1 LQCSRHRK
9 SRPRKRF
16 EAVARS
22 VRDILSQRWLLPE
35 KTYQRQNPKRVS
47 YLSMEFLLGRCLANN
62 ITNLLLT
69 ALAKEAA
76 GQREIDWRECSKES
90 PMRASAT
97 AAPGV

>member
-1 LQCSRHRK
+1 
-9 SRPRKRF
+9 
-16 EAVARS
+16 
-22 VRDILSQRWLLPE
+22 
-35 KTYQRQNPKRVS
+35 
-47 YLSMEFLLGRCLANN
+47 MEFLLGRCLANN